1 MKVFVAGIG
10 VISCIGKGV
19 EENFSSLISG
29 KHGINSLSEEI
40 DPTLQGFP
48 VGRIPLSNSEL
59 ATITG
64 GSIKWPRT
72 ALLSLCAV
80 QEALKELSFH
90 RNLRVGFISA
100 TTVGGMDLTEKYYAA
115 LENGRHGNLHQVI
128 NHECGRATE
137 LVADFVGI
145 NGFVTTVNTACSSSA
160 NAIIM
165 ASRLIKQGVIDVAI
179 AGGSDALTKFTLNG
193 FNTLLILDNQ
203 LCRPFDAQRAG
214 LNLGESAGYLLLAG
228 EGALE
233 KNGLTPICELKG
245 YANANDAYHQT
256 ASSPNGVGSFLAMTK
271 TLELGGIAPESVDY
285 INLHGT
291 GTANNDASEAAAIKR
306 LFGESIPAHSSTK
319 GFTGHTLAAS
329 GGIEAVYSTL
339 AIHRNTLFPNLRF
352 STPIPEIGIAPVTAV
367 TRKNIH
373 NVLSNSFG
381 FGGNCSSLLLS
392 KL

>member
-1 MKVFVAGIG
+1 MKVFVAGVG

-19 EENFSSLISG
+19 EENFSSLVSG
-29 KHGINSLSEEI
+29 KHGINGLSEEI
-40 DPTLQGFP
+40 DSTLQGFP
-48 VGRIPLSNSEL
+48 VGHITLSNSEL

-64 GSIKWPRT
+64 GDKRWPRA
-72 ALLSLCAV
+72 ALLSLYAA
-80 QEALKELSFH
+80 QEAAKGLNH

-100 TTVGGMDLTEKYYAA
+100 TTVGGMDLTENYYAKWKKT
-115 LENGRHGNLHQVI
+115 GNSELRQVI

-137 LVADFVGI
+137 LVADYLGI
-145 NGFVTTVNTACSSSA
+145 NGFVTTINTACSSSA

-165 ASRLIKQGVIDVAI
+165 ASRLIKQGVIGVAI
-179 AGGSDALTKFTLNG
+179 AGGTDSLTKFTLNG

-214 LNLGESAGYLLLAG
+214 LNLGEGAGYLLLAG
-228 EGALE
+228 EGVVE

-245 YANANDAYHQT
+245 YANPNDAYHQT
-256 ASSPNGVGSFLAMTK
+256 ASSPEGVGSYLAMSK
-271 TLELGGIAPESVDY
+271 TLEMGGVALEALDY

-291 GTANNDASEAAAIKR
+291 GTSNNDASEAAAIKR

-319 GFTGHTLAAS
+319 GFTGHTLGAS

-339 AIHRNTLFPNLRF
+339 AIQRETLFPNLRF
-352 STPIPEIGIAPVTAV
+352 SSPIPEIGVAPTIAAE
-367 TRKNIH
+367 RKEIR

-392 KL
+392 KI